1 MQSALINPCAFSFHP
16 QIFFMISCKKANE
29 TDLVDYLERFGFY
42 PTRIS
47 RNDYWY
53 LSPLRK
59 EKNASFKIN
68 RKLNLWFDHGTGK
81 GGNLVDFGTAF
92 HNCSVKEFLS
102 MLNSHDFSVSFH
114 QHLAGEKKK
123 ILNESKIK
131 ILSVKEIGSAP
142 LLQYLKKRKV
152 DPELA
157 RKFCKEIV
165 FELYNKKYR
174 VIGFENNGGG
184 YELRSENFKGSSAP
198 KQVRFIDGNN
208 AENERKQLLVF
219 EGFFSFLSYKTLD
232 QKGLLLSRSL
242 TSRQESF
249 LILNSLSFFEKS
261 RELME
266 KHDAIHLFL
275 DRDRA
280 GIKYTENALK
290 WSSKYR
296 DESHHY
302 SQHKDLNEYLIKQYR
317 SKLRESQDIKRS
329 FRI

>member
-1 MQSALINPCAFSFHP
+1 
-16 QIFFMISCKKANE
+16 MISCKKANE
-29 TDLVDYLERFGFY
+29 TDLVDYLERLGFY

-47 RNDYWY
+47 HNDYWY

-81 GGNLVDFGTAF
+81 GGNVVDFGTAF

-102 MLNSHDFSVSFH
+102 RLNSHDFSVFFH

-123 ILNESKIK
+123 ISNESKIK
-131 ILSVKEIGSAP
+131 ILCVEEISSAP
-142 LLQYLKKRKV
+142 LLQYLKKRNV

-157 RKFCKEIV
+157 RKFCKEIL
-165 FELYNKKYR
+165 FKLYNKKYR

-198 KQVRFIDGNN
+198 KQVRFIDENN

-232 QKGLLLSRSL
+232 QKGLLQSGLL
-242 TSRQESF
+242 TSGQENF

-261 RELME
+261 RELIE
-266 KHDAIHLFL
+266 KYDAIHLFL
-275 DRDRA
+275 DRDQA
-280 GIKYTENALK
+280 GMKCTQQALN
-290 WSSKYR
+290 WSSKYS
-296 DESHHY
+296 DKSNFY
-302 SQHKDLNEYLIKQYR
+302 KKHKDLNEYLVEQMQFQQQQ
-317 SKLRESQDIKRS
+317 SLRTGRS